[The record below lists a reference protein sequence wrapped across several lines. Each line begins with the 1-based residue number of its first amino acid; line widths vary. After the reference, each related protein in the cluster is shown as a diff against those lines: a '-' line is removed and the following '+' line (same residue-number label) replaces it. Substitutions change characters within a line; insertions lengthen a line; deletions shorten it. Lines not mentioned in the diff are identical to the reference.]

1 MPHFLWEQR
10 RSSGIPYTNYK
21 LAIFIQVGSN
31 TQENN
36 STMKKK
42 HTTRNSK
49 ILHQTLV
56 SLGALKGAQTA
67 LNEMHINEIQVH
79 LLDEGGD
86 GVILCLEYEEQTG
99 ELKKTFSC
107 VDEFY
112 DDTVEVELTEGDD
125 AENENALF
133 DEDYYGGRTNFTVEV
148 LDDVSEKAESSFIEE
163 AISEEYDEIF
173 HNSNSDGKPPLLNWT
188 PALALYISNCV

>member
-1 MPHFLWEQR
+1 M
-10 RSSGIPYTNYK
+10 
-21 LAIFIQVGSN
+21 
-31 TQENN
+31 
-36 STMKKK
+36 TMKKK
-42 HTTRNSK
+42 KSTAATKTNAKNSK
-49 ILHQTLV
+49 ILHDTMI
-56 SLGALKGAQTA
+56 SLGALKGAQSA
-67 LNEMHINEIQVH
+67 LQEMHINEIQVH

-112 DDTVEVELTEGDD
+112 DDTVEVELEGDD
-125 AENENALF
+125 AEDNNALF

-148 LDDVSEKAESSFIEE
+148 LDDVSGEAESSFIEE

-173 HNSNSDGKPPLLNWT
+173 HSATKKPSSLLN
-188 PALALYISNCV
+188 